1 MQPKYPVGIEGLE
14 TVGLPQAWRK
24 MDHPT
29 PEAAAI
35 EPRLSAGVEAFTRH
49 FPDALFAVDRA
60 TLEVIQASQVAID
73 QLGLD
78 PVTCRRRLTDWWRSR
93 FRRWWNPGGRSR

>member
-14 TVGLPQAWRK
+14 TVVVPQAWPK

-29 PEAAAI
+29 PEAGPVDA
-35 EPRLSAGVEAFTRH
+35 RLSAGMEAFTRH

-60 TLEVIQASQVAID
+60 TLQVIQASQVAID
-73 QLGLD
+73 QFGSD
-78 PVTCRRRLTDWWRSR
+78 PAPSAAD
-93 FRRWWNPGGRSR
+93 